1 MVTEAGTEPSATVL
15 VVDMANVVGSVP
27 DGWWRDRAG
36 AAGRL
41 LSALAGLLGRE
52 VEDPDG
58 RRTTLE
64 RIVAVLEGRAKQA
77 GTPEP
82 ADHRLM
88 VVRADGSG
96 DDAIARVSIEL
107 VTAGARVLVVTADR
121 GLCARLPA
129 AVITIGPGWL
139 NRLLGRAKED

>member
-1 MVTEAGTEPSATVL
+1 MTEAGTEPSATVL

-36 AAGRL
+36 AAEKL
-41 LSALAGLLGRE
+41 LSALIGLLGRE

-58 RRTTLE
+58 RPRTLQ
-64 RIVAVLEGRAKQA
+64 RIVAVLEGRANQA

-82 ADHRLM
+82 ADPGLV

-96 DDAIARVSIEL
+96 DDAIARVSTEL
-107 VTAGARVLVVTADR
+107 VAAGTQVLVVTADR
-121 GLCARLPA
+121 GLRVRLPA
-129 AVITIGPGWL
+129 AAIAVRPGWL
-139 NRLLGRAKED
+139 NRLLGRVKED